1 MQYNPFMG
9 RILLGLDFGAAELKV
24 VALDIK
30 SGRSIGISS
39 CPYKQG
45 IIENHLPNGAR
56 LPKFFSLQHPE
67 DWIDAMTVAV
77 RKLMAETRIPKEEV
91 ASIGVS
97 FTSCTTLPVFEDG
110 SPLCLDAQY
119 SANPHAW
126 PKLWKHYASREQA
139 KRLTKVA
146 EERGEPFLE
155 NYGGKIS
162 SEWLWPKLLETLENA
177 PELSSNMA
185 YYLEG
190 GDWIVWQLTGRQTRN
205 QCAAGYKACYV
216 DGMGYPSGDY
226 LASVNLDLADMA
238 ERVRAIPVLSPGRFV
253 AGLTT
258 DMAHLLGLKPGTPVG
273 AAVVDAQVGVAGAGV
288 FLPNILVMVLSSSTC
303 HLVMSKEERLF
314 QGLSG
319 TVKNGILDGFW
330 GYESVQPATGDI
342 IEWFMQ
348 TLAPMP
354 VYERSGDDDVDPWIV
369 LDRYISE
376 VPAGSN
382 GLLSLDWWD
391 GNKSIL
397 LNTALS
403 GMIAGFTIHTT
414 PDDIFKCIIEGSA
427 FGARRIVENYAS
439 NGIEIKKI
447 VATGELPFKSPSIV
461 QVFADILNVPI
472 TVPDSKQSVAR
483 GAAIIGGLAV
493 GVHNLGYSSRED
505 YFSAMIPPEYDSY
518 KPNPENV
525 AVYNKL
531 YSSYLEL
538 HDYFGVQSNVLAK
551 LRKG

>member
-1 MQYNPFMG
+1 MPFMG
-9 RILLGLDFGAAELKV
+9 RILLGLDFSAAELKV

-39 CPYKQG
+39 CPYKHG
-45 IIENHLPNGAR
+45 VIENHLPSGEK
-56 LPKFFSLQHPE
+56 LPKFFSLQSPE
-67 DWIDAMTVAV
+67 DWLDAMTIAV
-77 RKLMAETRIPKEEV
+77 RKLITETRIPKEEI

-119 SANPHAW
+119 AGNPHAW
-126 PKLWKHYASREQA
+126 PKLWKHYASRGQA
-139 KRLTKVA
+139 KRLTKIA
-146 EERGEPFLE
+146 EDRGEPFLE

-162 SEWLWPKLLETLENA
+162 SEWLWPKLLETLEEA
-177 PELSSNMA
+177 PELASNMSF
-185 YYLEG
+185 YLEG

-216 DGMGYPSGDY
+216 EGLGYPPGDY
-226 LASVNLDLADMA
+226 LASINLDLADIA
-238 ERVRAIPVLSPGRFV
+238 ERARAIPVLSPGRFV
-253 AGLTT
+253 GGLTKEV
-258 DMAHLLGLKPGTPVG
+258 AGILGLLPGTPVG
-273 AAVVDAQVGVAGAGV
+273 AAVVDAQGSVAGAGV
-288 FLPNILVMVLSSSTC
+288 FLPNILVMTLSTSTS
-303 HLVMSKEERLF
+303 HLVMSKEEKLF
-314 QGLSG
+314 QGFSG

-342 IEWFMQ
+342 IEWYMQ

-397 LNTALS
+397 LNTALT
-403 GMIAGFTIHTT
+403 GLIAGFTMRTT
-414 PDDIFKCIIEGSA
+414 PDEIFKCIVEGSA
-427 FGARRIVENYAS
+427 FGAKRIIENYKA
-439 NGIEIKKI
+439 NGVEIKRI
-447 VATGELPFKSPSIV
+447 VATGDLPFKSPSIA
-461 QVFADILNVPI
+461 QVYADIINQEI
-472 TVPDSKQSVAR
+472 RMPDSKQSVAR

-493 GVHNLGYSSRED
+493 GVHNLGYSSREE
-505 YFSAMIPPEYDSY
+505 YFSAMIPPDYDNY
-518 KPNPENV
+518 KPNSEH
-525 AVYNKL
+525 AATYKKL
-531 YSSYLEL
+531 YESYLEL
-538 HDYFGVQSNVLAK
+538 HDYFGLQSSLLSK